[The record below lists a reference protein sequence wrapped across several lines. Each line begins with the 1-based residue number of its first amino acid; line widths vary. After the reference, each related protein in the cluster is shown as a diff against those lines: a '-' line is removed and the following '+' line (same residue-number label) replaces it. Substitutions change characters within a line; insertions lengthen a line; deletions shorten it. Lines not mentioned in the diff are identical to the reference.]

1 MKAKLLMEWNGRQH
15 CLELKKINPVACE
28 TWPWGQGFLLGFCSL
43 GICRGSRGGRA
54 GGGTD
59 FRFRPRA
66 AQSLA
71 RAWGSANFGDPEA
84 FFKIV
89 VKYT

>member
-1 MKAKLLMEWNGRQH
+1 MGTGLPPWVLLFGDLQ
-15 CLELKKINPVACE
+15 
-28 TWPWGQGFLLGFCSL
+28 GQQ
-43 GICRGSRGGRA
+43 GGEG